1 MKSQSTLPKFLQ
13 PNKIKTLKRIGG
25 NNDGG
30 YVIDERNIS
39 NSDILIGLGMSDN
52 WLFEE
57 EFNSINPVPTYIYD
71 RTVSLKVFLKKCK
84 KYFFRV
90 NKPKI
95 FIHWLKTSYK
105 YIKFF
110 KGNKFHQK
118 KLVGI
123 NLPPDYISLDSII
136 SNLKSEYF
144 SHIYLKIDIEGWEY
158 RLLADLIKYSEIIEG
173 LVIEFHDVDL
183 HIDKIENFVSQFPLN
198 LIHIHL
204 NNYGPLTIN
213 KIPHTIECSFS
224 SGPVNQ
230 VLASDFP
237 NNLDMPNNPNLEDYT
252 LSFSN
257 NKYNI

>member
-1 MKSQSTLPKFLQ
+1 MKSQFTLPKFLQ
-13 PNKIKTLKRIGG
+13 PNKINTLKRIGG

-39 NSDILIGLGMSDN
+39 NSDILIGLRMSDN

-84 KYFFRV
+84 KYFFRI

-136 SNLKSEYF
+136 NNLKSEYF

-158 RLLADLIKYSEIIEG
+158 RLLEDLILHSEVIEG
-173 LVIEFHDVDL
+173 LAIEFHDVDL
-183 HIDKIENFVSQFPLN
+183 HIDKIEKFIKKFPLT
-198 LIHIHL
+198 LVHTHC
-204 NNYGPLTIN
+204 NNYSPINDNNIPLA
-213 KIPHTIECSFS
+213 IECTFS
-224 SGPVNQ
+224 CEAVSKQLVTN
-230 VLASDFP
+230 LP
-237 NNLDMPNNPNLEDYT
+237 NILDMPNNPQIEDYKLT
-252 LSFSN
+252 FFN
-257 NKYNI
+257 D

>member
-13 PNKIKTLKRIGG
+13 PNKINTLKRIGG

-57 EFNSINPVPTYIYD
+57 EFNSINSVPTYVYD
-71 RTVSLKVFLKKCK
+71 QTVSLKVFLKKCK
-84 KYFFRV
+84 KYIFRI

-95 FIHWLKTSYK
+95 FFHWLKTSYK

-123 NLPPDYISLDSII
+123 NLPPDYISLDTII
-136 SNLKSEYF
+136 NNLKNENF

-158 RLLADLIKYSEIIEG
+158 RLLQDLILHSEVIEG
-173 LVIEFHDVDL
+173 LAIEFHDADL
-183 HIDKIENFVSQFPLN
+183 HIDKIEQFIKKFPLT
-198 LIHIHL
+198 LVHTHC
-204 NNYGPLTIN
+204 NNYSPLN
-213 KIPHTIECSFS
+213 DNNMPLAIECTFS
-224 SGPVNQ
+224 CKTVSKQLVKH
-230 VLASDFP
+230 LP
-237 NNLDMPNNPNLEDYT
+237 NVLDMPNNPLIEDYK
-252 LSFSN
+252 LAFL
-257 NKYNI
+257 YE

>member
-1 MKSQSTLPKFLQ
+1 METQFTLPKFLQ
-13 PNKIKTLKRIGG
+13 PNKIDTLKRIGG

-57 EFNSINPVPTYIYD
+57 EFNSINSVPTYIYD
-71 RTVSLKVFLKKCK
+71 RTVGLKVFLKKCK

-136 SNLKSEYF
+136 NNLKSEYF

-158 RLLADLIKYSEIIEG
+158 RLLQDLILHSEVIEG
-173 LVIEFHDVDL
+173 LAIEFHDVDL
-183 HIDKIENFVSQFPLN
+183 HIDKIEKFIKKFPLT
-198 LIHIHL
+198 LVHTHC
-204 NNYGPLTIN
+204 NNYSPLN
-213 KIPHTIECSFS
+213 DNNMPLAIECTFS
-224 SGPVNQ
+224 CETVSKQLVTN
-230 VLASDFP
+230 LP
-237 NNLDMPNNPNLEDYT
+237 NVLDMPNNPQIEDYK
-252 LSFSN
+252 LAFFN
-257 NKYNI
+257 E

>member
-1 MKSQSTLPKFLQ
+1 MKSQFTLPKFLQ
-13 PNKIKTLKRIGG
+13 PNKINTLKRIGG

-136 SNLKSEYF
+136 NNLKSEYF
-144 SHIYLKIDIEGWEY
+144 DSLKSLDVATILDKSIELIRLHVKKYL
-158 RLLADLIKYSEIIEG
+158 
-173 LVIEFHDVDL
+173 
-183 HIDKIENFVSQFPLN
+183 
-198 LIHIHL
+198 
-204 NNYGPLTIN
+204 
-213 KIPHTIECSFS
+213 
-224 SGPVNQ
+224 
-230 VLASDFP
+230 
-237 NNLDMPNNPNLEDYT
+237 
-252 LSFSN
+252 
-257 NKYNI
+257 

>member
-13 PNKIKTLKRIGG
+13 PNKINTLKRIGG

-39 NSDILIGLGMSDN
+39 NSDILVGLGMSDN

-57 EFNSINPVPTYIYD
+57 EFNSINSVPTYIYD
-71 RTVSLKVFLKKCK
+71 QTVSLKVFLKKCK
-84 KYFFRV
+84 KYFFRI

-123 NLPPDYISLDSII
+123 NLPPDYISLDTII
-136 SNLKSEYF
+136 NNLKNDNF

-158 RLLADLIKYSEIIEG
+158 RLLQDLILHSEVIEG
-173 LVIEFHDVDL
+173 LAIEFHDADL
-183 HIDKIENFVSQFPLN
+183 HIGKIEKFVNKFPLALVHTHCN
-198 LIHIHL
+198 NYSPL
-204 NNYGPLTIN
+204 NNNNMPIA
-213 KIPHTIECSFS
+213 IECTFS
-224 SGPVNQ
+224 KKINSKKLVKN
-230 VLASDFP
+230 LP
-237 NNLDMPNNPNLEDYT
+237 NILDMPNNPMIEDYKLT
-252 LSFSN
+252 FFDQ
-257 NKYNI
+257 